1 MAVIDV
7 LLPHSGMGM
16 QDAEIVTWLK
26 SIGDSVSEGD
36 ILVEVEAAKVTVE
49 VPSPASGKLVDILAQ
64 EGETVEVRA
73 IIARIQEAD

>member
-7 LLPHSGMGM
+7 LLPQSGMGM

-26 SIGDSVSEGD
+26 SIGDNISEGD

-49 VPSPASGKLVDILAQ
+49 VPSPATGTLVDILAQ

-73 IIARIQEAD
+73 IIAKIQEAG